1 MFNQISYIIII
12 RKKIEKQEQNNTHIG
27 NESLHVTDK
36 IYNTPVKNKQKDIK
50 KMKKALRNK

>member
-12 RKKIEKQEQNNTHIG
+12 RKKIEKQEQNNTHTG